1 MAEGGLGTSLVRVH
15 LGLETFLSTALE
27 FGGPTGLPHKSS
39 PCTAAG
45 MSLSS
50 WHRSFSMKSLLD
62 GYLQGEEKEKGHK
75 SFLTI
80 VQCLNRC
87 SALKIQ
93 KLEKSKTL

>member
-1 MAEGGLGTSLVRVH
+1 
-15 LGLETFLSTALE
+15 
-27 FGGPTGLPHKSS
+27 
-39 PCTAAG
+39 
-45 MSLSS
+45 
-50 WHRSFSMKSLLD
+50 MKSLLD